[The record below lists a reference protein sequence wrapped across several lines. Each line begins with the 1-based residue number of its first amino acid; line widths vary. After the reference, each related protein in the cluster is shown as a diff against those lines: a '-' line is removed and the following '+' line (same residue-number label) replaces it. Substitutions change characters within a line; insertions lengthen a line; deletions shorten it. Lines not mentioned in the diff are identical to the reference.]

1 MNMNSLMKMLAEG
14 EKITMLTAYDA
25 TFAAVADLAGIEIIL
40 VGDSLGMVCQG
51 HNSTLPVTLEAMRYH
66 TECVARGLQKQNGR
80 PLVLGDMPFGTY
92 ATPEQAFRS
101 ASVLMQAGAHM
112 VKLEGGAWLA
122 PTVEFLVTRGIPV
135 CGHLGLTPQSVN
147 TLGGYR
153 VQGRTES
160 AAVLPFK
167 SLSVDKENEYF
178 ADGIADEVRGKLSRV
193 SGLAVIASSSAVQ
206 YKGSTKKPQEIAT
219 ELGADY
225 LLVGTV
231 RWAGAEGGKRRV
243 QVVPE
248 LIDARSGD
256 VKWQQSFDTDITDV
270 FEVQS
275 QIATRVAG
283 ALGVALGN
291 FLAAD
296 DSPWELLMT
305 TGLIYAMPPA
315 AIYYTFKR
323 YMVGGLTAGAV
334 KS

>member
-1 MNMNSLMKMLAEG
+1 MSVQPSAPTAGQRPAMNMNSLMKMLAEG

-112 VKLEGGAWLA
+112 VKVEGGAWLA

-160 AAVLPFK
+160 AAQQLMNDSLLLQNAGAQALVLEMVPAV
-167 SLSVDKENEYF
+167 LSGEITRALKTCATVGIGAGVDTAGQILVLHDMLGVTQGKVPKF
-178 ADGIADEVRGKLSRV
+178 AHNFMTE
-193 SGLAVIASSSAVQ
+193 SGSILGAMQAFVQAV
-206 YKGSTKKPQEIAT
+206 KTKKFPVN
-219 ELGADY
+219 ELHA
-225 LLVGTV
+225 
-231 RWAGAEGGKRRV
+231 W
-243 QVVPE
+243 
-248 LIDARSGD
+248 
-256 VKWQQSFDTDITDV
+256 
-270 FEVQS
+270 
-275 QIATRVAG
+275 
-283 ALGVALGN
+283 
-291 FLAAD
+291 
-296 DSPWELLMT
+296 
-305 TGLIYAMPPA
+305 
-315 AIYYTFKR
+315 
-323 YMVGGLTAGAV
+323 
-334 KS
+334 